1 MAKKKELKKH
11 SSAIHTNGKL
21 SLLERKLSNVLLYNA
36 YDDLLTQRVHSI
48 NIYALAEVSGFNSHN
63 VEVLKDA
70 IRNLASVKIEWDI
83 RNEDGS
89 TKWGISTLLSS
100 VEIEKGVCS
109 YEYSRALS
117 EKFAS
122 PELYGIINLEI
133 QKTFT
138 SSYTLTIYEICSRY
152 KGILRNRETAYTP
165 WYSLEEF
172 KKFLGIEDSEY
183 YSIFKELN
191 RKIIKPSV
199 SEISGSLK
207 KYIGTDIV
215 IVPEFKRIG
224 RTVADIRFKITSNKQ
239 IPLALEN
246 REYEAIRKTEHYSQ
260 LVEFGMSDK
269 GAIHVIKTTEP
280 EQLTRNIEATQQAVQ
295 AGSITSSVTG
305 FLSQAIKDDYKPKV
319 TKTEKQK
326 EEEKRKKQLALEQ
339 KAKEAQQAEL
349 EKQRKATSKLIR
361 SEYIQA
367 LSEDVRANLLEK
379 LKEDKPQAIKKL
391 IKSLESPQ
399 IASELNAMIP
409 GFEEELDSRLEA

>member
-100 VEIEKGVCS
+100 VEIEKGMCS

-199 SEISGSLK
+199 REISGSLK

-269 GAIHVIKTTEP
+269 GAIHVIKTTAP

-339 KAKEAQQAEL
+339 KVKEAQQAEL

-367 LSEDVRANLLEK
+367 LSEDVQANLLEK

-399 IASELNAMIP
+399 IASELDAMIP

>member
-367 LSEDVRANLLEK
+367 LSEDVQANLLEK

-399 IASELNAMIP
+399 IASELDAMIP

>member
-295 AGSITSSVTG
+295 AGSIASSVTG

-367 LSEDVRANLLEK
+367 LSEDVQANLLEK

-399 IASELNAMIP
+399 IASELDAMIP